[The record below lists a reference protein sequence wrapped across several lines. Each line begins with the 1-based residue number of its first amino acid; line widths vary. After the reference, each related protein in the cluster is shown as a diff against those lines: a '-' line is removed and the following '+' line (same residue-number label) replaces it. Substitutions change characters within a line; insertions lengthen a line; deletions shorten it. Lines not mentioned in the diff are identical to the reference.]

1 MSQLSVS
8 SVVQQMCEVFKL
20 AIITTKL
27 AVCDGKLCVRQSWQ
41 WKKLRQKAAGFI
53 KYSTEID
60 TYVSAG
66 SVLAISSVVAE
77 FCTFRDKSPVR

>member
-1 MSQLSVS
+1 
-8 SVVQQMCEVFKL
+8 MCEVFKL

-53 KYSTEID
+53 KYSSECTEID

-77 FCTFRDKSPVR
+77 FCAFRDKSPVS